1 MTTVTPQGEK
11 REVKGLGGVTIGG
24 TPVAYIA
31 IMAAIV
37 TVFAF
42 IPASV
47 VIGGGGGGWPLHDA
61 LHPLVGLLLGPIAGP
76 LASVVGMLVGNAVA
90 PYTNLGPESPLMGLM
105 SALAVGC
112 VTQKGKWYWMVP
124 WVITLVAHVVY
135 FFLAAAQ
142 GIGFLLWFSNVFLVT
157 LALILIAIPPVRN
170 WAVEAVQTG
179 GLNWRT
185 GVGMYIIFLFG
196 STAGIQ
202 MIWTIGYA
210 RSPWPAEVWPPLV
223 PVIILERGVFT
234 LIGVL
239 IGLAV
244 ITALRRSPFVKPK
257 SAGY

>member
-1 MTTVTPQGEK
+1 MTTVTPKGEK
-11 REVKGLGGVTIGG
+11 REVKGLGGVAIAG

-37 TVFAF
+37 AVFAF

-47 VIGGGGGGWPLHDA
+47 VIGGTGGGWPLHDA

-76 LASVVGMLVGNAVA
+76 IASVIGMLVGNAIA

-112 VTQKGKWYWMVP
+112 VTQKGKWYWLIP
-124 WVITLVAHVVY
+124 WGITVLAHVVY
-135 FFLAAAQ
+135 YFLAAAQ
-142 GIGFLLWFSNVFLVT
+142 GVGLVLWFSNTWLVT
-157 LALILIAIPPVRN
+157 LSLILIAIPAVRN
-170 WAVEAVQTG
+170 WSVDAIQNSQ
-179 GLNWRT
+179 LSWKT

-202 MIWTIGYA
+202 AIWTVGYA

-223 PVIILERGVFT
+223 PVIIFERGVFT

-244 ITALRRSPFVKPK
+244 IAALRRSPFVKPA